1 MVYGGIS
8 YKVWLVISQVL
19 GYACSKFYGIRF
31 ISELKKL
38 GRGRLI
44 LLLTGISWLSLLLF
58 ALVPAPWNIPFMFIN
73 GFPLGMIWG
82 IIFSYIEGRRATD
95 FIGAALSVSFIF
107 SSGFVKTCAE
117 FVRLQFGIN
126 EFWIPFFTGLIFA
139 IPLILFVYL
148 LERIPAPTEED
159 KRLRTNR
166 PPMNREKR
174 KAFIRMFLPGLIAAI
189 SIYVFA
195 TLFRDI
201 RDNFIADM
209 WKENGYGNQ
218 PGLFTKTETPIT
230 LILLLLMGSMI
241 LIRNNLKALVYT
253 HYIIIIGFLITGCA
267 SLVFLQ
273 GHLSAFWWLT
283 LVGLGLYTTYIPFNC
298 IFFERLIAT
307 FKFPGNVG
315 FLIYVADSFGYLGS
329 VGVLISKEVFRVK
342 LQWTSFYS
350 HGVLALSAVG
360 IVGAVISLI
369 YFRSKYEALALTRAL
384 PALPVPANDEKFL
397 DSVPS

>member
-1 MVYGGIS
+1 
-8 YKVWLVISQVL
+8 
-19 GYACSKFYGIRF
+19 
-31 ISELKKL
+31 
-38 GRGRLI
+38 
-44 LLLTGISWLSLLLF
+44 
-58 ALVPAPWNIPFMFIN
+58 
-73 GFPLGMIWG
+73 
-82 IIFSYIEGRRATD
+82 
-95 FIGAALSVSFIF
+95 
-107 SSGFVKTCAE
+107 
-117 FVRLQFGIN
+117 
-126 EFWIPFFTGLIFA
+126 
-139 IPLILFVYL
+139 
-148 LERIPAPTEED
+148 
-159 KRLRTNR
+159 
-166 PPMNREKR
+166 
-174 KAFIRMFLPGLIAAI
+174 
-189 SIYVFA
+189 
-195 TLFRDI
+195 
-201 RDNFIADM
+201 
-209 WKENGYGNQ
+209 
-218 PGLFTKTETPIT
+218 
-230 LILLLLMGSMI
+230 
-241 LIRNNLKALVYT
+241 NNLKALVYT